1 LLLEQSDDHMNV
13 AGGKNLVCIRVLI
26 ADDQLRSRRSLTAL
40 LTAMRWN
47 TLSYTEYSAY
57 DSANRVSFPVEIV
70 GEAQSGQETV
80 EQVQALLPDAIVMDL
95 QMHPAFVD
103 AVGLDG
109 LATIRLI
116 KKGWPTIRIVVLTMF
131 ATDRTAALTAGADTF
146 LLKGCPT
153 SELLEAVMPGGAT
166 RLG

>member
-1 LLLEQSDDHMNV
+1 
-13 AGGKNLVCIRVLI
+13 VCIRVLI
-26 ADDQLRSRRSLTAL
+26 ADDQLRSRRSLAAL

-47 TLSYTEYSAY
+47 TLSDSEHLAY
-57 DSANRVSFPVEIV
+57 DSANRVPFPVEIV
-70 GEAQSGQETV
+70 GEAENGQQAV
-80 EQVQALLPDAIVMDL
+80 EHVQALLPDAIVMDL
-95 QMHPAFVD
+95 QMHPASFD
-103 AVGLDG
+103 AAGLDG

-131 ATDRTAALTAGADTF
+131 ATDRTSALAAGADTF

-153 SELLEAVMPGGAT
+153 SELLDAVMPEGAM